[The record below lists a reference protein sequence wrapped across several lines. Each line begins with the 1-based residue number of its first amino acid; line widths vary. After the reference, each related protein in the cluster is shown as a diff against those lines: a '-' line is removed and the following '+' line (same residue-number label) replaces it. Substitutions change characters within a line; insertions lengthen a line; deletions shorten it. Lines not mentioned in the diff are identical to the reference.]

1 MPELFPMNGV
11 WAVLLT
17 CATFQLGQYFRKKTG
32 SALCNPILISAVM
45 VIAFLVAFDIPND
58 VYQSSMKLTSWLMTP
73 CTVCLGIPLYTQLK
87 RMKGNL
93 PAETSRN
100 VSTDAARIAAVL
112 RKLQANVNA
121 AFDAAIA
128 DVLNGNL

>member
-1 MPELFPMNGV
+1 MKQAVKIMGNRIRQARENAGLSQAEL
-11 WAVLLT
+11 ARKL
-17 CATFQLGQYFRKKTG
+17 QYKAASSVARAESGEVDLPQSKIAAFA
-32 SALCNPILISAVM
+32 SALNVPVG
-45 VIAFLVAFDIPND
+45 FL
-58 VYQSSMKLTSWLMTP
+58 
-73 CTVCLGIPLYTQLK
+73 LGDA
-87 RMKGNL
+87 MKGNL